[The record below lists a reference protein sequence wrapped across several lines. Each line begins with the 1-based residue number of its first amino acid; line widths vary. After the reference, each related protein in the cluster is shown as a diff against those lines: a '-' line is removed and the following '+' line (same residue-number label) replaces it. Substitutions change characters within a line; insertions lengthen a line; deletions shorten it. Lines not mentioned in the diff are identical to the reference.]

1 MHEASA
7 AVDAALAR
15 LQRRLGRERRSR
27 KEAEKIAEDS
37 LRVLYEERQKLGLLE
52 ETATSANQ
60 ATSVRE
66 VMQATLDRVS
76 AFTRWPVGHLYLPC
90 DAGHNGLM
98 ISTDIWHIA
107 DARRFEEFRK
117 LTESMDFPLG
127 RGLPGRV
134 AATGKAVWVT
144 DIANDLNFPRAPVAR
159 RVGLRAGFAFPVL
172 SGSEVVAVLEFFS
185 EAVTEPNDGFLRIM
199 SQIGTQLGRVVERKR
214 SEQSNEQV
222 ALLLEFAVEAIY
234 GIDTN
239 GQCNF
244 CNRSCLRMMGY
255 KNESDLL
262 GKNMHEM
269 IHHTRPDGSPY
280 PNTDCRIYRAFRQ
293 NQDTHVEDEVLWR
306 ADGTSFPAEYWS
318 HPVLKTG
325 KTIGAVVT
333 FVDITERIHAQRE
346 LVAAKD
352 AAEAASRSKSDFLAN
367 VSHEIR
373 TPMNGII
380 GMTDL
385 VLDTELTPKQ
395 REYLEIAKNSCDS
408 MMNVVDDILSF
419 SQIESG
425 KLGLKNLQFKL
436 RPTFEEI
443 LTILSVTAGK
453 KKLKWT
459 ASISPALPENVFG
472 DSGRLR
478 QVVVNLVG
486 NAIKFTDCGEIG
498 VSIAVESSVA
508 EVVRIHFSVRDTG
521 IGIPVDKQSM
531 IFERFSQ
538 ADTSSTRKH
547 GGTGLGLTIASEL
560 VQMMGGRV
568 WVDSEVGR
576 GSAFHFTAAFALPP
590 TSEKTPG
597 S

>member
-15 LQRRLGRERRSR
+15 LKRRLGRERRSR
-27 KEAEKIAEDS
+27 KAAEKIAADS
-37 LRVLYEERQKLGLLE
+37 LRVLYEERQKLVLLE

-60 ATSVRE
+60 ASSVRE
-66 VMQATLDRVS
+66 VMQATVDRVS
-76 AFTRWPVGHLYLPC
+76 AFTRWPVGHLYLAS
-90 DAGHNGLM
+90 DASHNGLM

-107 DARRFEEFRK
+107 DTHRFEEFRK
-117 LTESMDFPLG
+117 LTEGTDFPSG
-127 RGLPGRV
+127 TGLPGRV
-134 AATGKAVWVT
+134 AATGKPAW
-144 DIANDLNFPRAPVAR
+144 IPDLADDFNFPRAPAAR
-159 RVGLRAGFAFPVL
+159 RAGLRAGFAFPVL
-172 SGSEVVAVLEFFS
+172 SGSEVVAILEFFS

-234 GIDTN
+234 GIDID
-239 GQCNF
+239 GRCNF

-255 KNESDLL
+255 RNESDLL

-293 NQDTHVEDEVLWR
+293 SQDTHVEDEVLWR

-333 FVDITERIHAQRE
+333 FVDITERKHAQRE
-346 LVAAKD
+346 LMAAKD

-425 KLGLKNLQFKL
+425 KLGLKNIQFKL
-436 RPTFEEI
+436 RPAFEDI

-486 NAIKFTDCGEIG
+486 NAIKFTERGEIE

-508 EVVRIHFSVRDTG
+508 EVVRIHFAVSDTG

-547 GGTGLGLTIASEL
+547 GGTGLGLAIASEL

-576 GSAFHFTAAFALPP
+576 GSAFHFTAAFALPRA
-590 TSEKTPG
+590 SEKTPG